1 MKEPLDIVI
10 SPVITE
16 KGTAMKDFNGQYLFR
31 VARDANKIEIR
42 RAIEKIYKVKVDNV
56 NTLFVRGKKKRMGIA
71 RGKTPDWKKAVVT
84 LKEGESID
92 FV

>member
-10 SPVITE
+10 CPVITE
-16 KGTAMKDFNGQYLFR
+16 KGTALKEMKGQYLFK
-31 VARDANKIEIR
+31 VQKDANKIEIK
-42 RAIEKIYKVKVDNV
+42 RAIEGIYKVKVDRIT
-56 NTLFVRGKKKRMGIA
+56 TLLVRGKLNKRG
-71 RGKTPDWKKAVVT
+71 RSFGKTPDWKKAIIT

>member
-10 SPVITE
+10 CPVITE
-16 KGTAMKDFNGQYLFR
+16 KGTALKEMKGQYLFK
-31 VARDANKIEIR
+31 VQKDANKIEIK
-42 RAIEKIYKVKVDNV
+42 RAIEGIYKVKVDRI
-56 NTLFVRGKKKRMGIA
+56 NTLLVRGKLKKRG
-71 RGKTPDWKKAVVT
+71 RSFGKTPDWKKAIIT